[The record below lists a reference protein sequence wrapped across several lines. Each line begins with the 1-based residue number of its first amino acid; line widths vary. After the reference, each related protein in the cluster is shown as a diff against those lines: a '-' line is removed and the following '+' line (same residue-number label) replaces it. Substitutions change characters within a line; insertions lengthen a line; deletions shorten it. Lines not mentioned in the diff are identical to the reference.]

1 MQKRFLG
8 IAVPFLTL
16 VTLCVAQTPLKTIN
30 NPGGGLIVYG
40 PVDGQTSE
48 AGAMGTIL
56 RSMHTRYG
64 DKPQVGK
71 PFRVKGSSSMAV
83 YFTLTKKTQGNGQI
97 AGLIIASKVA
107 NDRVEAAVVSDEGPR
122 LRTTINPMLKTLFG
136 AWHPAGTALAAGS
149 MPSAA
154 AAGLHPVVTP
164 DRSAGAS
171 LPPGW
176 EMLPGNGGGTLFA
189 KGPNNEAA
197 FLGFA
202 ILAMNSRDP
211 RVQQTMRFA
220 QSAAGRNTSYAH
232 AIYYPYGG
240 DLGKTFVDLVNQWR
254 ISKGAQ
260 PGTIEITSQQRVPS
274 AGRANCTYLM
284 GRTNFPDR
292 NGSGAI
298 NTVFCLG
305 PVGPAG
311 TYMAYINQT
320 VVPVDRADKERP
332 TMMALL
338 QSFWVDQAKVS
349 AEAAA
354 IAKPTIDAIHEIG
367 RRAAQQAA
375 DSHAAFDAHNRSVEA
390 RWDAQDKA
398 SQGFSNYLLDQT
410 VIQDNYYNAHGTV
423 WNDTADAL
431 VKSDP
436 NRFEYVPT
444 PNFWK
449 GIDY

>member
-1 MQKRFLG
+1 M
-8 IAVPFLTL
+8 
-16 VTLCVAQTPLKTIN
+16 
-30 NPGGGLIVYG
+30 
-40 PVDGQTSE
+40 
-48 AGAMGTIL
+48 
-56 RSMHTRYG
+56 
-64 DKPQVGK
+64 
-71 PFRVKGSSSMAV
+71 
-83 YFTLTKKTQGNGQI
+83 
-97 AGLIIASKVA
+97 
-107 NDRVEAAVVSDEGPR
+107 
-122 LRTTINPMLKTLFG
+122 
-136 AWHPAGTALAAGS
+136 
-149 MPSAA
+149 
-154 AAGLHPVVTP
+154 
-164 DRSAGAS
+164 
-171 LPPGW
+171 
-176 EMLPGNGGGTLFA
+176 
-189 KGPNNEAA
+189 
-197 FLGFA
+197 
-202 ILAMNSRDP
+202 
-211 RVQQTMRFA
+211 
-220 QSAAGRNTSYAH
+220 
-232 AIYYPYGG
+232 
-240 DLGKTFVDLVNQWR
+240 DLVNQWR

-410 VIQDNYYNAHGTV
+410 VIQDNYYNAHGTF